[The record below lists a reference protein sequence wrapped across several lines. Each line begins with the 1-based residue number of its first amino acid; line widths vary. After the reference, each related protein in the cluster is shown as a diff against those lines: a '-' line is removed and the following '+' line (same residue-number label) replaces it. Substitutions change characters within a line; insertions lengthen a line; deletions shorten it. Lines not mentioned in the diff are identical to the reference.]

1 LLSRMACFCL
11 KNIKVAS
18 SKKNKLSFSKLRN
31 ILDDLGELMP
41 VTAPIAW
48 LLIAAMPM
56 AVVAGSARM
65 ELSMAPDLVAEAD
78 YWPGAADMPAI
89 LILHGFLQTREFPT
103 VRRLAESLADEGFSV
118 LTPSLTLGLNR
129 RRQSLAC
136 EAIHTHSL
144 QQDVAELTAWTVWLA
159 RRAGKAPVVI
169 GHSTAGVLLGA
180 MLGARQARIE
190 QAVLVSMTAFG
201 QVASV
206 DRVEILRKRAIE
218 SVSQGIDEIEIY
230 SLGYCRDYAT
240 TATAF
245 LSYLEWDRDRL
256 GQALTAAPVPVTAI
270 VGDKDERA
278 ERAWLDSLA
287 VGGVEIRSVAGANHF
302 FDLAH
307 EFDLLDEVIRVLAET
322 DHG

>member
-1 LLSRMACFCL
+1 
-11 KNIKVAS
+11 
-18 SKKNKLSFSKLRN
+18 
-31 ILDDLGELMP
+31 
-41 VTAPIAW
+41 
-48 LLIAAMPM
+48 
-56 AVVAGSARM
+56 
-65 ELSMAPDLVAEAD
+65 MAPDLMAEAD

-144 QQDVAELTAWTVWLA
+144 QQDVAELTAWTMWLE

-169 GHSTAGVLLGA
+169 GHSTAGVLLAA
-180 MLGARQARIE
+180 MLEAHQAHVE
-190 QAVLVSMTAFG
+190 HALFVSMTAFG
-201 QVASV
+201 QVASA
-206 DRVEILRKRAIE
+206 DRVEILRQRALE
-218 SVSQGIDEIEIY
+218 SVANGIDEIELY

-245 LSYLEWDRDRL
+245 LSYLEWDRGRL
-256 GQALTAAPVPVTAI
+256 GRALAAASVPVTAI
-270 VGDKDERA
+270 FGDKDERA
-278 ERAWLDSLA
+278 DRAWLDSLA
-287 VGGVEIRSVAGANHF
+287 VGGVQIRAVAGAGHF

-307 EFDLLDEVIRVLAET
+307 EFDLLDEVIEVITET

>member
-1 LLSRMACFCL
+1 MGFFCL
-11 KNIKVAS
+11 GNLVVAL
-18 SKKNKLSFSKLRN
+18 SKKIKLSFSGLRN
-31 ILDDLGELMP
+31 ILDDLGELVS
-41 VTAPIAW
+41 VTALIVW

-56 AVVAGSARM
+56 AVLAGSARM
-65 ELSMAPDLVAEAD
+65 ELSMAPDVVAEAD

-103 VRRLAESLADEGFSV
+103 IRRLAESLADKGFSV

-144 QQDVAELTAWTVWLA
+144 QQDVAELTAWTMWLA

-169 GHSTAGVLLGA
+169 GHSTAGVLLAA
-180 MLGARQARIE
+180 MLDAHRARIE

-201 QVASV
+201 QVASA
-206 DRVEILRKRAIE
+206 DRVDILRQRAVE
-218 SVSQGIDEIEIY
+218 SVAQGIDQIEIY

-240 TATAF
+240 TATAL

-256 GQALTAAPVPVTAI
+256 GQALIAASVPVTVI
-270 VGDKDERA
+270 FGEKDERA
-278 ERAWLDSLA
+278 DRAWLDFLA
-287 VGGVEIRSVAGANHF
+287 VGGVEIRAVAGADHF

-307 EFDLLDEVIRVLAET
+307 EFGLLHEVIKVIRET